1 MTMEEKARL
10 TREQEMQQ
18 RLKSQPP
25 LQMASSTTTSGM
37 SAVTKSSVR
46 DLSSTLMNTS
56 LTMISHQNPP
66 SAGAGTGSAILPG
79 AVGSSSGVCWGTTH
93 GTGMAPSQ
101 SWNSHPQATASS
113 TPARTVDMSAL
124 DSIMPMSSK
133 QRPTLNSMAQPLP
146 AAGPNPFGTPSPSMV
161 PLQGNSVPTTFGQ
174 TSMMM
179 PGVSGQMVIPP
190 SFSGVRPMTA
200 VNPGMMGSIPVLA
213 PQPGIPQN
221 SQQLSTNMTSSL
233 SNKDIADLLG

>member
-1 MTMEEKARL
+1 LTMEEKARL

-25 LQMASSTTTSGM
+25 LQMSSSVTTPGM

-56 LTMISHQNPP
+56 VHSP
-66 SAGAGTGSAILPG
+66 SAGAGAGSTMLPGTVGSA
-79 AVGSSSGVCWGTTH
+79 SGVCWGSTH
-93 GTGMAPSQ
+93 GSGMALSQ
-101 SWNSHPQATASS
+101 SWSSQPQATMSS
-113 TPARTVDMSAL
+113 APVRTVDMSAL
-124 DSIMPMSSK
+124 DNIMPMSSK
-133 QRPTLNSMAQPLP
+133 TRPTLNSMVQPPP
-146 AAGPNPFGTPSPSMV
+146 AAGPNPFGAPSPSMA
-161 PLQGNSVPTTFGQ
+161 PLHRSSVPPAFGQ

-179 PGVSGQMVIPP
+179 PGVSSQMGIPP

-200 VNPGMMGSIPVLA
+200 GNPSMMGSIPVLA
-213 PQPGIPQN
+213 PQQPGIPQN
-221 SQQLSTNMTSSL
+221 SQQPSTNMTSSL